1 LARFPAASREQPSGP
16 RAIAGFRG
24 VDVPRGRGGRPHR
37 GALVHPHEL
46 NDFLLHEGGHIGYGV
61 LPPFRGNGYAGE
73 ILRQSLELARALGID
88 DVLLC
93 CDDDNA
99 VCARVIERA
108 GGELE
113 SVVTGHDGEPVQR
126 YWIRSVAPRVS

>member
-1 LARFPAASREQPSGP
+1 VASTFLVAE
-16 RAIAGFRG
+16 
-24 VDVPRGRGGRPHR
+24 VDGRIVGRSSIR
-37 GALVHPHEL
+37 HEL
-46 NDFLLHEGGHIGYGV
+46 NEFLLHEGGHVGYAV

-88 DVLLC
+88 DVLVC

-99 VCARVIERA
+99 VSTRVIERA

-113 SVVTGHDGEPVQR
+113 SVVTGRDGVPVRR
-126 YWIRSVAPRVS
+126 YWIRSAPPRVS